1 MAGHWSKSGREHAS
15 ADVADGK
22 MQSKKASQSVR
33 ANEAEGMLYSGV
45 DVVLEPGAS
54 PAHYWTVSNNGT
66 SLVEGGVPVEAHVS
80 IYVNG
85 QELATLMCSPTDQ
98 EALALG
104 FLRNEG
110 IIESLA
116 EVGLVQCNVPGTT
129 VDVMLHATESPL
141 PRRMILTSGCGG
153 GLTFQ
158 AMTDQHP
165 PLRSDFKTSPQTL
178 ALRMRDLNLAARL
191 YRQVRGVHTSV
202 LADEGEVLLIAEDV
216 GRHNTIDK
224 LAGKALMAGVPTQD
238 RMIITSGRISS
249 EMLMKARRMGVPL
262 VASRTA
268 PTSVSVSLAQAWQI
282 CVVGYL
288 RQGGMRVYTCP
299 ERLGLVSE

>member
-1 MAGHWSKSGREHAS
+1 MPAIEGENAVNTPIDVTLEAGALPMHYLAVNH
-15 ADVADGK
+15 D
-22 MQSKKASQSVR
+22 
-33 ANEAEGMLYSGV
+33 EARLIK
-45 DVVLEPGAS
+45 
-54 PAHYWTVSNNGT
+54 
-66 SLVEGGVPVEAHVS
+66 GGVPVEAHVS

-98 EALALG
+98 EALAVG

-116 EVGLVQCNVPGTT
+116 EVGLVQRNVPGTT
-129 VDVMLHATESPL
+129 IDVMLHASRFSL

-158 AMTDQHP
+158 TITGQYS
-165 PLRSDFKTSPQTL
+165 PLDSDFKISPETL
-178 ALRMRDLNLAARL
+178 TLRMRDLNLAARL

-202 LADEGEVLLIAEDV
+202 LADEAGVLLIAEDV

-224 LAGKALMAGVPTQD
+224 LAGKALFDSVPTQD

-268 PTSVSVSLAQAWQI
+268 PTSISVSLAQAWRI

-288 RQGGMRVYTCP
+288 RHGGMRVYTCP
-299 ERLGLVSE
+299 ERLGLVGV

>member
-1 MAGHWSKSGREHAS
+1 MPAMESENTLNIPI
-15 ADVADGK
+15 DVT
-22 MQSKKASQSVR
+22 
-33 ANEAEGMLYSGV
+33 
-45 DVVLEPGAS
+45 LEPGAS
-54 PAHYWTVSNNGT
+54 PAYYWAVSNDRAK
-66 SLVEGGVPVEAHVS
+66 LIEGGVPVEAHVS

-110 IIESLA
+110 IIESL
-116 EVGLVQCNVPGTT
+116 EDVGLIQRNVPGTT
-129 VDVMLHATESPL
+129 VDVMLHVGQFSS

-202 LADEGEVLLIAEDV
+202 LADEGGVLLIAEDV

-224 LAGKALMAGVPTQD
+224 LAGKALLAGIPTQE

-268 PTSVSVSLAQAWQI
+268 PTSASVSLAYAWLI

-288 RQGGMRVYTCP
+288 RHGGMRVYTCP
-299 ERLGLVSE
+299 ERLGLLHE

>member
-1 MAGHWSKSGREHAS
+1 MPAKGNDNVLNTPI
-15 ADVADGK
+15 DVSLG
-22 MQSKKASQSVR
+22 
-33 ANEAEGMLYSGV
+33 
-45 DVVLEPGAS
+45 PGAS
-54 PAHYWTVSNNGT
+54 PVHYWAVSNDEAE
-66 SLVEGGVPVEAHVS
+66 LIAGGVPVEAHVS

-110 IIESLA
+110 IIESLGD
-116 EVGLVQCNVPGTT
+116 VGLVRCNVPGTT
-129 VDVMLHATESPL
+129 VDVMLHVSQFSS

-178 ALRMRDLNLAARL
+178 TLRMRDLNLAARL

-202 LADEGEVLLIAEDV
+202 LADEREVLLIAEDV

-224 LAGKALMAGVPTQD
+224 LAGKALIAGIPTQE

-268 PTSVSVSLAQAWQI
+268 PTSASVSLARTWRI

-288 RQGGMRVYTCP
+288 RHGGMRVYTCP
-299 ERLGLVSE
+299 ERLGLIRE